1 MVLQCIANFYKSFK
15 KKQEIVSKLVIFK
28 QTKNKC
34 QSARQMQWCSPE
46 HILQEL
52 YKSEYRRNWMA
63 YIPLYKCDTG
73 TFQNQQY
80 GCGLAD
86 PTLNYPA

>member
-1 MVLQCIANFYKSFK
+1 MQCY
-15 KKQEIVSKLVIFK
+15 
-28 QTKNKC
+28 
-34 QSARQMQWCSPE
+34 SPE

-52 YKSEYRRNWMA
+52 YKLEYRRNWMA
-63 YIPLYKCDTG
+63 YIPLYKYDTG
-73 TFQNQQY
+73 TFQNQQD